1 MTKRFIVETVEITD
15 CDTDESRI
23 AKVITDTNELYS
35 YDDLYELCDDLNKL
49 AEDITHL
56 EEEIGARENDIKRLK
71 RQVKTFKEDR
81 DSNFKSAQYFREQL
95 MKIPESI
102 RSVWIE

>member
-1 MTKRFIVETVEITD
+1 MPDAIINDTIVRKSYYLSEKEDVEKLVALLNDQTET
-15 CDTDESRI
+15 
-23 AKVITDTNELYS
+23 
-35 YDDLYELCDDLNKL
+35 
-49 AEDITHL
+49 ITHL